1 MAFEP
6 LSGIR
11 VLDLTRLLPGPYG
24 TQLLNDLGADVVKI
38 EQPGTGD
45 YLREMEAESGTG
57 PNGMNYFFEYLNAGK
72 RSVGIDLQSSAG
84 RDAFYDLVGDADVV
98 TESFRP
104 GVVDRLGVDYTELTS
119 RTDSLVYCSLSGY
132 GQDGPYRDRSGHDL
146 NYLAVSGILGLTGA
160 PDGPPVVPGTLI
172 ADLAAG
178 SFLALSVLAAL
189 HGEDSE
195 YIDLSM
201 TDVAATWTLPY
212 MHEYFATSDTPGRG
226 ETIHQKYPSYNV
238 YEAADGEYLALGCL
252 EQHFWANFCEAIG
265 RDTYIEHHQSG
276 DPAKREAIREDLREV
291 FRTRPRAEWLA
302 ELTEHDIPISPV
314 NDLNS
319 VPDDPQISAREVIVG
334 DELSR
339 FRFPALFDTGLAL
352 SEGQPPA
359 RGEHTEA
366 ILQEHGYTAGELS
379 ELSDHGIIETAQDQY
394 SSE

>member
-1 MAFEP
+1 MPFEP

-45 YLREMEAESGTG
+45 YLREMDVESGTG
-57 PNGMNYFFEYLNAGK
+57 PHGMNYFFEYLNAGK
-72 RSVGIDLQSSAG
+72 RSVGIDLQSAAG

-104 GVVDRLGVDYTELTS
+104 GVVDRLGVDYETLTS

-132 GQDGPYRDRSGHDL
+132 GQDGPYHDRSGHDL
-146 NYLAVSGILGLTGA
+146 NYLAVSGLLGLTGE
-160 PDGPPVVPGTLI
+160 PDGPPVIPGTLI

-178 SFLALSVLAAL
+178 CFLAVSVLAAL
-189 HGEDSE
+189 HGKDSE

-201 TDVAATWTLPY
+201 TDVATTWTLPY
-212 MHEYFATSDTPGRG
+212 LHEYFATGEAPTRG

-238 YEAADGEYLALGCL
+238 YETADGEYLALGCL
-252 EQHFWANFCEAIG
+252 EQHFWANFCDAIG
-265 RDTYIEHHQSG
+265 RESYIEQHHSS
-276 DPAKREAIREDLREV
+276 DPAKRKAIREGLVDL
-291 FRTRPRAEWLA
+291 FRTRPLADWLA
-302 ELTEHDIPISPV
+302 AFADHDIPIAPV
-314 NDLNS
+314 NELSS

-339 FRFPALFDTGLAL
+339 FRFPALFDSGLAV

-366 ILQEHGYTAGELS
+366 ILRDHGYSERELS
-379 ELSDHGIIETAQDQY
+379 ELSDHGIIETAHEQ
-394 SSE
+394 